1 MTHITRRTLIAG
13 SLGVAGLAATGCSSS
28 GSSSQSASSPS
39 SAVTPS
45 PTPSSASPSPSPTAK
60 KDTRPRAPLTGRLIA
75 DPSKLDHPAVAV
87 KVPNLR
93 QEYPQLGIE
102 AADIVFVEKIGPSM
116 TRLVPVFHSTFP
128 PGVNP
133 VRSVRPVDIALLSPM
148 RPVFA
153 NTGDIP
159 WVINYLHHYPQYIED
174 KPYMDMRGT
183 DAYGIDGSR
192 VYQIAGTTYYDRA
205 VVAHPAELARL
216 ATRLRK
222 PPPEPYLP
230 FALTDAEV
238 STNRGRAASSVA
250 VTYDPGCTMSYSYD
264 KSSHTYLRSE
274 PWGPHVTATG
284 VRIRTDN
291 VLVIRANWRMGKIYS
306 GRGGDDPVTDIVNT
320 SGSFF
325 YLHGGKYVTGTWKKG
340 PVESLFSFTTPDG
353 KPLKVAPGKTWIEL
367 PPKDAGVRVTA

>member
-1 MTHITRRTLIAG
+1 MTPIARRTLIAG
-13 SLGVAGLAATGCSSS
+13 SLGLAGLTAAGCSHPSPAPAPTS
-28 GSSSQSASSPS
+28 PASSPPTTT
-39 SAVTPS
+39 TPS
-45 PTPSSASPSPSPTAK
+45 PGPRPSA
-60 KDTRPRAPLTGRLIA
+60 DTRPRAPLTGQLIA
-75 DPSKLDHPAVAV
+75 DPSKLNHPAVAV
-87 KVPNLR
+87 KVPNLQ
-93 QEYPQLGIE
+93 QEYPQLGIDH
-102 AADIVFVEKIGPSM
+102 ADIVFVEKIGPAM

-159 WVINYLHHYPQYIED
+159 WVIDYLHHYSQYIED

-192 VYQIAGTTYYDRA
+192 VYQIACTWYYDRA
-205 VVAHPAELARL
+205 VVAHPAALAKL

-222 PPPEPYLP
+222 PPPQPYLP
-230 FALTDAEV
+230 FALTDGDV
-238 STNRGRAASSVA
+238 STAKGRAASSATVR
-250 VTYDPGCTMSYSYD
+250 YDPGCDMSYAYD
-264 KSSHTYLRSE
+264 PKSRTYLRSE
-274 PWGPHVTATG
+274 PWGPHVTADG

-291 VLVIRANWRMGKIYS
+291 VLVIRAGWRMGKIYS

-340 PVESLFSFTTPDG
+340 PVESLFSFTLSDG
-353 KPLKVAPGKTWIEL
+353 KPLRVAPGKTWIEL
-367 PPKDAGVRVTA
+367 PPKDAAVTIKG